1 MQLSPQT
8 LLQGGKYKIIEK
20 IGQGGFGIVYRATH
34 QGLQTEVCIKEF
46 FYSDLCERMDN
57 SSRISII
64 STSAEKIKLVNS
76 LQKKFTKEAQRIA
89 KFQHPNIVLVMD
101 TFEENNT
108 AYFVMEFLNGGSLDE
123 LLKREGVISE
133 QKAKAIILPII
144 DAMEAVHKMDLLH
157 LDLKPANIMLRKNHS
172 PVLID
177 FGISKYLETVNGA
190 TTNAPIG
197 ISKGYAPL
205 EQYGGSI
212 SDFSKATDVYSLC
225 ATIYYMV
232 TGFTPPEPLQ
242 MLTNGFKSPRDLRP
256 QLTPDFNAAILKGLA
271 TKAVDRQQSMAQ
283 LKAELGELK
292 TIDKGSVLKRDVAEE
307 EVVEDTFTELCGTNN
322 DIGKV
327 IEKLPYAPKS
337 TFPST
342 KMIVA
347 IALLLLL
354 NVFFVS
360 NTYVKF
366 SNSNFFLNTIHL
378 VSVQI
383 NSKIGVFT
391 FIRIR
396 DLASVFMFLCIVFQW
411 FISLMLCF
419 NIKSSWNDIYETTK
433 SKLFR
438 YFAIANVN
446 FTLLLAIAFC
456 VSLSASSVL
465 GNLKI
470 VMGTT
475 SVRLGSTYT
484 GYIGGLSLV
493 CLLISAV
500 AIIMFWSK
508 KYFAKKNISKNKK

>member
-1 MQLSPQT
+1 
-8 LLQGGKYKIIEK
+8 
-20 IGQGGFGIVYRATH
+20 
-34 QGLQTEVCIKEF
+34 
-46 FYSDLCERMDN
+46 
-57 SSRISII
+57 
-64 STSAEKIKLVNS
+64 
-76 LQKKFTKEAQRIA
+76 
-89 KFQHPNIVLVMD
+89 
-101 TFEENNT
+101 
-108 AYFVMEFLNGGSLDE
+108 
-123 LLKREGVISE
+123 
-133 QKAKAIILPII
+133 
-144 DAMEAVHKMDLLH
+144 

-271 TKAVDRQQSMAQ
+271 TKAVDRQQSMTQ
-283 LKAELGELK
+283 LKAELGELN
-292 TIDKGSVLKRDVAEE
+292 TIDKGSVLSRDVAEE

-322 DIGKV
+322 DIEKV
-327 IEKLPYAPKS
+327 IEKLPYTPKS

-347 IALLLLL
+347 IALLFLL
-354 NVFFVS
+354 NIFFVS

-366 SNSNFFLNTIHL
+366 TTSNFFLNVNNL

-383 NSKIGVFT
+383 NPKIGVFT

-396 DLASVFMFLCIVFQW
+396 DFVSVFMFLCIVFQW
-411 FISLMLCF
+411 FISLTLCF
-419 NIKSSWNDIYETTK
+419 NIKSSWTDIYDTTK

-438 YFAIANVN
+438 YFTIANVN

-456 VSLSASSVL
+456 VSLSASSIL
-465 GNLKI
+465 GNIKM
-470 VMGTT
+470 VMGTN
-475 SVRLGSTYT
+475 SVRWGSTYT
-484 GYIGGLSLV
+484 GYIGGLSLI
-493 CLLISAV
+493 CLLVSAV

-508 KYFAKKNISKNKK
+508 NYFAKKNHSKNKK